1 MFLQVDE
8 GQVIQKVSHIFVGN
22 GSKNGRLDSQVDCQ
36 ATIERVAVSEIE
48 FNLLYNSKLGIYE

>member
-8 GQVIQKVSHIFVGN
+8 RQVIQKFSRILVGN

-36 ATIERVAVSEIE
+36 ATIDRVAVSEIE
-48 FNLLYNSKLGIYE
+48 FKLFYTEY

>member
-8 GQVIQKVSHIFVGN
+8 GQVKKKFSRIPVGN
-22 GSKNGRLDSQVDCQ
+22 GSQNGRLDSQVDCQ

-48 FNLLYNSKLGIYE
+48 FNLLYMVYTYL